1 MHVCMKA
8 SLLLQKKPKKTN
20 VKSETKLTADIL
32 KEDKKYTK
40 GEKEHLF

>member
-1 MHVCMKA
+1 MHESFIAVA
-8 SLLLQKKPKKTN
+8 KKNKKTN